1 MSTFYRC
8 LLSTHVSTVCRK
20 YLHSKAHTNRCL
32 GVVMFELLTG
42 QPPFRAATIEATVDN
57 ILESKAM
64 PCRAPMY
71 SD

>member
-1 MSTFYRC
+1 
-8 LLSTHVSTVCRK
+8 
-20 YLHSKAHTNRCL
+20 
-32 GVVMFELLTG
+32 MFELLTG